1 MLKRAALILLLIVI
15 FGVMVVFSYL
25 NTGEVEVNLAFVSV
39 TTSISIAF
47 TVTLVVGWLFG
58 VVSMGF
64 FALRLVNERRTNA
77 NNLTG
82 TAIEGGTPRDLAK
95 GDFVVVPENTPHW
108 FSAVNG
114 SIILMTMHVPRTVGS
129 PH

>member
-1 MLKRAALILLLIVI
+1 MLKRAGLILLLIVV

-47 TVTLVVGWLFG
+47 TVTLVVGWLLG

-64 FALRLVNERRTNA
+64 YALRLVNERRALRRALRVSESEVTSLR
-77 NNLTG
+77 NLPLSD
-82 TAIEGGTPRDLAK
+82 AD
-95 GDFVVVPENTPHW
+95 
-108 FSAVNG
+108 
-114 SIILMTMHVPRTVGS
+114 
-129 PH
+129 